1 MSEDGEGGLSHQ
13 GSTAGMKVAT
23 ELNPRGMLD
32 QARVPES
39 GRHGGTDVGGK
50 GTRIGGR
57 RPGLGQ
63 SWLVSEQR

>member
-1 MSEDGEGGLSHQ
+1 MSKDGEGGLSHQ

-39 GRHGGTDVGGK
+39 GRHGGTDVWK
-50 GTRIGGR
+50 VVWSR
-57 RPGLGQ
+57 RW
-63 SWLVSEQR
+63 SC